1 MIITHKVNANL
12 LGAINELS
20 KKRLAV
26 GWGKN
31 QKYPDGTP
39 VAEVAAVQEF
49 GSPAD
54 KIPPRPFMRP
64 SIAEYQDKWVKS
76 LVFTANK
83 VFQKDMSVA
92 VGYRLM
98 GDVVSGDI
106 RKTISQ
112 IWSPKLAKR
121 TIQARKAKLA
131 DGGKAATAGIEKPL
145 IDTGLMLSSL
155 TSEIQ

>member
-1 MIITHKVNANL
+1 MTITHKVNANL

-20 KKRLAV
+20 KKKLAV

-39 VAEVAAVQEF
+39 VAEVAATQEF

-54 KIPPRPFMRP
+54 KIPPRPFIRP

-83 VFQKDMSVA
+83 VFKKDMSVA

-106 RKTISQ
+106 RKTVSQ

-121 TIQARKAKLA
+121 TIQARKERLA

-145 IDTGLMLSSL
+145 IDTGLMLNSL